1 MYYIPTIV
9 ILVLSIFYQRSNRWY
24 IGPISLLYLTYLVM
38 CFFSILGKA
47 IGIIRPV
54 LPISFS
60 AMLFLSSGFFIV
72 FLGFSSFR
80 DEYFK
85 SIIVE
90 NERLYNLLT
99 FGLIVMGFLAI
110 IFFIPLAMNA
120 LDGDIRANRIN
131 QINLETMSSFGI
143 INSFASLFANMMP
156 LMILCS
162 LIDFSLPSIKNSIRG
177 SLLLISSFSYVVYIT
192 AYVGRDALIYWEM
205 SFLFSYL
212 LLRRF
217 IYRKNQVLVIT
228 LFIVISILAS
238 IPFIMISTAR
248 FGSGIETKLRND
260 IEIIDESGNRSK
272 HSFIIESLVD
282 YAGQQISNFNDKFI
296 INPPKRFGGE
306 NFPVIAKFIERI
318 GIPIKPIYNNELL
331 YNYYFQFG
339 AVPWVFYTFIGSF
352 LSDFGRLGALVCL
365 LIINISTR
373 ISIRSMHKSESLSF
387 SSLIIFCLLYQ
398 IVHWGV
404 FFFRQY
410 ATNFYM
416 IGMILIAITFWL
428 TGKCCKKSDMRKE
441 NSKFFEVVR
450 K

>member
-1 MYYIPTIV
+1 
-9 ILVLSIFYQRSNRWY
+9 
-24 IGPISLLYLTYLVM
+24 
-38 CFFSILGKA
+38 
-47 IGIIRPV
+47 
-54 LPISFS
+54 
-60 AMLFLSSGFFIV
+60 
-72 FLGFSSFR
+72 
-80 DEYFK
+80 
-85 SIIVE
+85 
-90 NERLYNLLT
+90 
-99 FGLIVMGFLAI
+99 
-110 IFFIPLAMNA
+110 
-120 LDGDIRANRIN
+120 
-131 QINLETMSSFGI
+131 
-143 INSFASLFANMMP
+143 MMP

-352 LSDFGRLGALVCL
+352 LSDFGRLGAFGLF
-365 LIINISTR
+365 IDN
-373 ISIRSMHKSESLSF
+373 
-387 SSLIIFCLLYQ
+387 
-398 IVHWGV
+398 
-404 FFFRQY
+404 
-410 ATNFYM
+410 
-416 IGMILIAITFWL
+416 
-428 TGKCCKKSDMRKE
+428 
-441 NSKFFEVVR
+441 
-450 K
+450 